1 MSPRK
6 KEDFETM
13 QQASRE
19 KILMAAFALFAKN
32 GYALTSVDSISIKAK
47 VSKGLIYHYFESK
60 QEILKALFHRLV
72 QEGME
77 IINLNQQLPPKKFL
91 DKLID
96 FSIDFIIN
104 QTKLNRL
111 LIGLTVQPEVT
122 KGLKKEIDKAKE
134 EWMEMLIRPFRELN
148 YESPEAEAYLLG
160 ATFDGMSF
168 GYIAIGQEY
177 PINEM
182 KKLIKK
188 RYNL

>member
-60 QEILKALFHRLV
+60 QEILKALFHRLM